1 MKNHLKLKK
10 ANISD
15 LIQTR
20 IWRNDHT
27 TRKNSFN
34 KNYVNH
40 EEHAKWYFDTL
51 SNNKK
56 QLFIGIDKD
65 NNKIG
70 VTRLDEISRELI
82 EVSIN
87 INPDFRNIGFGE
99 SLLFET
105 IKKVFSKKKNIKI
118 LSRILKTNKKSVKLF
133 QKIGFKLYA
142 IRPKSYVYIL
152 SDKIFFK
159 IFKDELL

>member
-1 MKNHLKLKK
+1 MKNYVILKK
-10 ANISD
+10 ANMSD

-20 IWRNDHT
+20 NWRNDDT
-27 TRKNSFN
+27 SRKNSFN
-34 KNYVNH
+34 KNYIYQD
-40 EEHAKWYFDTL
+40 EHAKWYFDTL

-70 VTRLDEISRELI
+70 ITRLDEISKELL

-105 IKKVFSKKKNIKI
+105 IKKVFNKKKI
-118 LSRILKTNKKSVKLF
+118 
-133 QKIGFKLYA
+133 
-142 IRPKSYVYIL
+142 
-152 SDKIFFK
+152 
-159 IFKDELL
+159 

>member
-1 MKNHLKLKK
+1 MKNYLILKK
-10 ANISD
+10 ANMSD

-20 IWRNDHT
+20 NWRNDHI

-34 KNYVNH
+34 KNYIYQD
-40 EEHAKWYFDTL
+40 EHAKWYFDIL

-56 QLFIGIDKD
+56 QLFIGVDKD

-70 VTRLDEISRELI
+70 ITRLDEINKELL

-105 IKKVFSKKKNIKI
+105 IKKVFNKKKDIKI
-118 LSRILKTNKKSVKLF
+118 LSRILKTNKKSVNLF
-133 QKIGFKLYA
+133 KKIGFKLHA
-142 IRPKSYVYIL
+142 TRSKSYEYML
-152 SDKIFFK
+152 SDKIFFQ
-159 IFKDELL
+159 IVKDGLL

>member
-1 MKNHLKLKK
+1 MKNYLILKK

-15 LIQTR
+15 LIETR

-34 KNYVNH
+34 KSYINH
-40 EEHAKWYFDTL
+40 DEHAKWYFDTL

-70 VTRLDEISRELI
+70 VTRLDEISEELI

-118 LSRILKTNKKSVKLF
+118 VSRILKTNKKSVKLF

-142 IRPKSYVYIL
+142 TRPKSYEYIL
-152 SDKIFFK
+152 SDKIFR
-159 IFKDELL
+159 DELL

>member
-1 MKNHLKLKK
+1 MKNYVILKK
-10 ANISD
+10 ANMSD

-20 IWRNDHT
+20 NWRNDDT

-34 KNYVNH
+34 KNYIYQD
-40 EEHAKWYFDTL
+40 EHAKWYFDTL

-70 VTRLDEISRELI
+70 ITRLDEISKELL

-105 IKKVFSKKKNIKI
+105 IKKVFNKKKNIKI
-118 LSRILKTNKKSVKLF
+118 LSRILKTNKKSINLF
-133 QKIGFKLYA
+133 KKIGFKLHA
-142 IRPKSYVYIL
+142 TRPKSYEYML
-152 SDKIFFK
+152 SDKIFFQ
-159 IFKDELL
+159 IVKDELL